1 MHIYLRARD
10 KYTDGELL
18 LRECLSHYAKE
29 NSIDLSEEQVRSTPI
44 EKEAHG
50 KPFFAEIPGV
60 FFSVSHS
67 GGLWGCAFS
76 DSPVG
81 FDLENTERGQRKNL
95 SEKQEDRFRAI
106 AKRYFSPE
114 EYIYTTENGK
124 NAFFCVWVRK
134 EAFVKY
140 LGTGI
145 ASGLDRFSVV
155 SGGELSEKVGSSR
168 CRSIDLCSAGFPGME
183 AALCFPETADSECEI
198 YLFDP
203 KYGCV
208 RKNK

>member
-1 MHIYLRARD
+1 MHIYLCARD
-10 KYTDGELL
+10 KYTDGESM

-44 EKEAHG
+44 KKEAHG

-67 GGLWGCAFS
+67 SDLWGCAFS
-76 DSPVG
+76 DLPVG
-81 FDLENTERGQRKNL
+81 FDLENTERGRRKNL
-95 SEKQEDRFRAI
+95 REKQEDRFLAI
-106 AKRYFSPE
+106 AKRYFSSE
-114 EYIYTTENGK
+114 EYIYTTENGS

-145 ASGLDRFSVV
+145 ASGLNTFSVV
-155 SGGELSEKVGSSR
+155 ANGELSAKIGSSN
-168 CRSIDLCSAGFPGME
+168 CQSIDLCAAGFSGME
-183 AALCFPETADSECEI
+183 AALCFKGTADRECKI
-198 YLFDP
+198 YLFDQ